1 MLFIKF
7 TDASSLSVKTVLE
20 YRRLIRTILG
30 VQWEAANF
38 IFIFK
43 RMGFTRIRWEMLISA
58 PCSLFTA
65 IPRKRQTHV

>member
-7 TDASSLSVKTVLE
+7 ADASSLSVKTVLE

-38 IFIFK
+38 IFMFK
-43 RMGFTRIRWEMLISA
+43 RMGFTRIRWEMLIPA
-58 PCSLFTA
+58 PHSPFAA
-65 IPRKRQTHV
+65 IPCKRQTQG